1 MHYLNVKVFITQ
13 SCLTLCDAMDYSL
26 TGSSVHG
33 ILQERILKLVAMP
46 FSRGI
51 FQIQGSTEGSR
62 ITCRFFTI
70 WATKEAPMCDFVPTK
85 HLKSIENCYK
95 LNWAVF
101 SSPQNTDTY
110 IFSDIHQVLCTL
122 VDSTSY
128 EATPHLYL
136 VLELSIQFQIT
147 RLLLLHNCSQ
157 AETVPTPFSTGNAS
171 IIFIAV
177 IYASLN
183 HLTWV

>member
-1 MHYLNVKVFITQ
+1 
-13 SCLTLCDAMDYSL
+13 MDYSL

-33 ILQERILKLVAMP
+33 ILQARILKLVAMP

-51 FQIQGSTEGSR
+51 FQIQGSEGSR
-62 ITCRFFTI
+62 ITSRFFTI
-70 WATKEAPMCDFVPTK
+70 WATKEAPMRDFVPTK
-85 HLKSIENCYK
+85 YLKSIENCYK

-101 SSPQNTDTY
+101 PSPQNTDTY
-110 IFSDIHQVLCTL
+110 IFSDIHQLLCTL
-122 VDSTSY
+122 VDSTCY

-147 RLLLLHNCSQ
+147 LLPLLHNCSQ

-177 IYASLN
+177 IYTSLN
-183 HLTWV
+183 HLTGV